1 MEAAAQAQ
9 IPVLKSRLGTLDT
22 IVTLAPLL
30 GLLGTVVGM
39 IGSFDIM
46 SEAGMGQ
53 PHAVTGGVAEA
64 LIATATGLLIAIL
77 TLIPYN
83 YFSAR
88 VEKEMDAM
96 EHFSSSLELLL
107 HEHARETL
115 MRIQRR
121 SIKKA
126 RIEIIPMIDT
136 IFFLLVFF
144 MISTLSM
151 TQFKGMPV
159 NLPKA
164 ASGQQAPAESAAITI
179 DKDGRLFLNQQAI
192 DRAALGDA
200 LKQQLAKNAEMLVVI
215 NADDGVSHGQVV
227 EVMDIARA
235 ANVAKMAIAV
245 KPKEQKK

>member
-1 MEAAAQAQ
+1 MAAGIAHRNPAPAKAMEAAAQAE
-9 IPVLKSRLGTLDT
+9 IPVLKRRLGVLDT

-39 IGSFDIM
+39 IGSFDVM
-46 SEAGMGQ
+46 SEVGIGQ

-64 LIATATGLLIAIL
+64 LDRHGHRLVDRDPDPGLLQ
-77 TLIPYN
+77 
-83 YFSAR
+83 
-88 VEKEMDAM
+88 
-96 EHFSSSLELLL
+96 LL
-107 HEHARETL
+107 HRAGGAGNGPDGALQLVARIAAARTSGETL

-164 ASGQQAPAESAAITI
+164 ASGQQAPAESAAITHRQR
-179 DKDGRLFLNQQAI
+179 GTAI
-192 DRAALGDA
+192 SQPAGDR
-200 LKQQLAKNAEMLVVI
+200 
-215 NADDGVSHGQVV
+215 
-227 EVMDIARA
+227 
-235 ANVAKMAIAV
+235 
-245 KPKEQKK
+245 